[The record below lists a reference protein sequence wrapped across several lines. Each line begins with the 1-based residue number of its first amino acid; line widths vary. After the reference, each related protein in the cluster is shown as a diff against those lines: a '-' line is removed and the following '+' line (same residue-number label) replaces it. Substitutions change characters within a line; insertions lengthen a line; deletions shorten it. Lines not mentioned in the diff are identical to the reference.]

1 MDSVHVPPQAF
12 DRPAISAFDAECSA
26 LADALRSLPP
36 SDLARL
42 TNCPPWTL
50 HQLIV
55 HIAFSIGVPDRLQPA
70 PEGLP
75 SSEAADYYRR
85 PERDTSDYRTANVE
99 RAQRTATTID
109 LQQGREL
116 FTKSWKRA
124 TDVFARHDPHQRI
137 DAAGQA
143 LTVDAYV
150 LTRLMS
156 VAAHGLD
163 VAITL
168 DRPPWTTKQALQ
180 ALRPVLIDLLQADP
194 PAGWTDQD
202 LLALGTGRRP
212 LSPTDRDALGSLES
226 RFPLLS

>member
-1 MDSVHVPPQAF
+1 MDSIHARPQAF
-12 DRPAISAFDAECSA
+12 DRPALGAFDGECSA
-26 LADALRSLPP
+26 LAEVLRSLSPG
-36 SDLARL
+36 DLGRP

-50 HQLIV
+50 HELIV
-55 HIAFSIGVPDRLQPA
+55 HIAFSIGVPDRLQTA
-70 PEGLP
+70 GLP
-75 SSEAADYYRR
+75 SEPADYYRR
-85 PERDTSDYRTANVE
+85 RERDTSEYRTANVE
-99 RAQRTATTID
+99 RTQRMAASIGPEQTRD
-109 LQQGREL
+109 V
-116 FTKSWKRA
+116 FTQSWKRA
-124 TDVFARHDPHQRI
+124 TEVFARHDPHQRI

-194 PAGWTDQD
+194 PASWTDQD